1 MAQTFIEILNQF
13 GYIGITLLI
22 ALENIFPPIPSEVIL
37 TFSGFMTTY
46 TKLTPTGTVA
56 CATAG
61 SLIGAVVLYGL
72 GSLLTKDKLDNFL
85 YGKLGRLLHFNRDD
99 VDYTMEWF
107 RKKGK
112 YTVFFCRCVPI
123 VRSLI
128 SIPAGMAKMPWGP
141 FLAMTVTGSA
151 IWNILLVSLGR
162 FAGQSWNIA
171 SDYIHAYGNI
181 FKIILLVAA
190 AAGMLLLIFRKKKKT

>member
-1 MAQTFIEILNQF
+1 MVQTLIEILNRF
-13 GYIGITLLI
+13 GYIGITVLI

-37 TFSGFMTTY
+37 TFSGFMTTC
-46 TKLTPTGTVA
+46 TKLTPAGAAA

-61 SLIGAVVLYGL
+61 SLIGAVALYGL
-72 GSLLTKDKLDNFL
+72 GSLLTKDKLENFL

-151 IWNILLVSLGR
+151 IWNILLISLGR
-162 FAGQSWNIA
+162 LAGQSWAIA
-171 SDYIHAYGNI
+171 SEYIRAYGNV
-181 FKIILLVAA
+181 FKIILIAAA
-190 AAGMLLLIFRKKKKT
+190 AAGIIFLIFRRRHKA